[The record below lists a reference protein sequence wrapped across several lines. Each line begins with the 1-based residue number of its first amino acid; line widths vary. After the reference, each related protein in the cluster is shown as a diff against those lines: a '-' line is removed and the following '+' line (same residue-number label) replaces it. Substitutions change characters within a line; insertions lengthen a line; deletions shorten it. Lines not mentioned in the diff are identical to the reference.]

1 MEVYMDLDTKLVG
14 ERIKQRRNDLHLTQT
29 DIREQ
34 TGISSG
40 NMSDIERGNRLPAAG
55 TLIQLS
61 KALHCSIDFIL
72 TGESPVQ
79 ENDTISYQ
87 GETPSEKILIEQ
99 FRGLSEDDQEE
110 ILMMVQLKYNRTQK
124 AREREQKSSHSGSGT
139 ATDEIA

>member
-1 MEVYMDLDTKLVG
+1 MDLDTKVIG

-61 KALHCSIDFIL
+61 KALHCSIDYIL
-72 TGESPVQ
+72 TGESPDK
-79 ENDTISYQ
+79 ENTIISHS
-87 GETPSEKILIEQ
+87 GENSTEKMLIEQ

-110 ILMMVQLKYNRTQK
+110 IMMMVQLKYNRTQK
-124 AREREQKSSHSGSGT
+124 TREKEQKSSPSGSRT
-139 ATDEIA
+139 ATGEIA

>member
-1 MEVYMDLDTKLVG
+1 MDLDTKVIG

-61 KALHCSIDFIL
+61 KALHCSIDYIL
-72 TGESPVQ
+72 TGESPDK
-79 ENDTISYQ
+79 ENAIISHS
-87 GETPSEKILIEQ
+87 GETSTEKMLIEQ

-110 ILMMVQLKYNRTQK
+110 IMMMVQLKYNRTQK
-124 AREREQKSSHSGSGT
+124 TREKAQKSSPSGSRT
-139 ATDEIA
+139 ATGEIA